1 MWETPLRSLWQIKK
15 GKTIHKNC
23 ILIKIVKK
31 KKKKNAEEIENPF
44 GQRASQNFDIPKE
57 VLKESP
63 NIF

>member
-23 ILIKIVKK
+23 ILIKIVQ
-31 KKKKNAEEIENPF
+31 KKKNAEEIENIF
-44 GQRASQNFDIPKE
+44 GQRASQHFDIPKE